1 MKKIYKCVSSFEL
14 EDQDEDDDT
23 YETTVQSFES
33 IADVNKHWD
42 KFCYADRTRF
52 VTISTI

>member
-14 EDQDEDDDT
+14 EYQDEDDDT
-23 YETTVQSFES
+23 YETTVQRFES
-33 IADVNKHWD
+33 IADVNKHWE
-42 KFCYADRTRF
+42 KFCCADRTRF